1 MISQV
6 NCSSTTD
13 PTIELQIY
21 HFSGSIIDPNINNGK
36 IAYDLWW
43 TSITWKFHL
52 KEYLTKLVTFL
63 HLAKKKI
70 QDGWKTQY
78 KVIIPSQN
86 TSSTREFKTTASRQ

>member
-36 IAYDLWW
+36 IAYD
-43 TSITWKFHL
+43 I
-52 KEYLTKLVTFL
+52 
-63 HLAKKKI
+63 
-70 QDGWKTQY
+70 
-78 KVIIPSQN
+78 
-86 TSSTREFKTTASRQ
+86 